1 LLIGRC
7 LFAGRSGCW
16 RRQGDPM
23 VVDSATDGGRVSYGS
38 KVVTRVAVHT
48 TCFRTTPLFGPND

>member
-1 LLIGRC
+1 
-7 LFAGRSGCW
+7 
-16 RRQGDPM
+16 M

-38 KVVTRVAVHT
+38 KVVTSVAVHT